1 MYLERIEEMNLQD
14 QVMNDLSKQLM
25 EKIMNE
31 VYEEAVMEQA
41 ERVEYG
47 YNAPF
52 YWVRMPDG
60 TTKKMITKGKM
71 LATLAVVRINDPH
84 MELKQIGKLKGQK

>member
-1 MYLERIEEMNLQD
+1 MATANLRE

-47 YNAPF
+47 YNNPF

-60 TTKKMITKGKM
+60 KVKHMITKGKM
-71 LATLAVVRINDPH
+71 LATLAVIRINEPH
-84 MELKQIGKLKGQK
+84 IELKQVGKLKGQK